1 MSCRFVRGYVP
12 YPTVDAEAVSRA
24 AELINNAKKPLALV
38 GHGVELGNAQQE
50 LVDFIEK
57 AGIPAPALCLDF
69 RLFQPAIRLIWGC

>member
-1 MSCRFVRGYVP
+1 MSCRLCTWLCA

-57 AGIPAPALCLDF
+57 AGIPAARTMLGL